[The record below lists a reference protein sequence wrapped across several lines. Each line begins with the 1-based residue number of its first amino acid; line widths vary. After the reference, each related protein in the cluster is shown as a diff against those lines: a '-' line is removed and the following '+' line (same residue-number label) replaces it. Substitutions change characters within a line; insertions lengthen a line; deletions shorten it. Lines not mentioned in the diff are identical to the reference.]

1 LLLLDEEQIRET
13 VNDTDA
19 DTADGT
25 LVAALDATIGRYS
38 RTIRQA
44 IESVEGTGR
53 LTIPQ
58 LRCLQMM
65 ATHADGSLT
74 SQLARMLKVAVP
86 TMTSMIDGLVERG
99 MVERQPHPTDR
110 RQVRL
115 LLTTEGRHTLDR
127 YRQITHDRLAEPLSQ
142 LDRGQKARLTAALA
156 DLNAILDDESPRDTR
171 SSGSTDA

>member
-1 LLLLDEEQIRET
+1 MLLMDEEQMRE
-13 VNDTDA
+13 VIDDA
-19 DTADGT
+19 DTADGV
-25 LVAALDATIGRYS
+25 LVAALDATMGRYN

-44 IESVEGTGR
+44 IESVEGAGR

-99 MVERQPHPTDR
+99 LVERQPHPTDR

-127 YRQITHDRLAEPLSQ
+127 YRQITHDRLTQPLAR
-142 LDRGQKARLTAALA
+142 LNGVQKARLAAALT
-156 DLNAILDDESPRDTR
+156 DLNTILDDESPRDTR
-171 SSGSTDA
+171 PPGSTDA

>member
-1 LLLLDEEQIRET
+1 MLLIDEEQVHET
-13 VNDTDA
+13 VADA
-19 DTADGT
+19 DAVDGT
-25 LVAALDATIGRYS
+25 LVAALDATMGRYN

-99 MVERQPHPTDR
+99 LVERQPHPTDR

-115 LLTTEGRHTLDR
+115 LLTPEGRHTLER
-127 YRQITHDRLAEPLSQ
+127 YRQITHHRLAEPIAR
-142 LDRGQKARLTAALA
+142 LDGAQKARLTAALA
-156 DLNAILDDESPRDTR
+156 DLNAILDDESSRDTR
-171 SSGSTDA
+171 PSGSTDA

>member
-1 LLLLDEEQIRET
+1 LLLLNEEQIRET
-13 VNDTDA
+13 VDDA

-25 LVAALDATIGRYS
+25 LVATLDATIGRYS

-44 IESVEGTGR
+44 IESVEGAGR

-115 LLTTEGRHTLDR
+115 LLTTEGRRTLDR

-142 LDRGQKARLTAALA
+142 LDKGQKARLTAALA

-171 SSGSTDA
+171 PSGSTDA